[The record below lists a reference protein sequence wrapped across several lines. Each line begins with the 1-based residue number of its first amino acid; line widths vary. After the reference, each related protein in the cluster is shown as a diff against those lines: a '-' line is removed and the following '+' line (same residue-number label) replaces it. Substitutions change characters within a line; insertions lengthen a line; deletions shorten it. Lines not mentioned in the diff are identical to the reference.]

1 MCQVIGE
8 MKKQR
13 GDNGNISILWLF
25 IEQTEIVKVHWS
37 INYQL
42 LLKKV
47 PEQILHQGAQASAKL
62 KAFYQKCLVKSHRT
76 PAWELKGNIIISILQ
91 KGKAEAL
98 EQSNAS

>member
-1 MCQVIGE
+1 MCEVIGE

-47 PEQILHQGAQASAKL
+47 PEQILHQGAQASIDGKML
-62 KAFYQKCLVKSHRT
+62 CGEKCSTSFAIRK
-76 PAWELKGNIIISILQ
+76 
-91 KGKAEAL
+91 
-98 EQSNAS
+98 